1 MKDIIRRAYP
11 RLTEDKSGINAGGL
25 ADVLQGLRGKTN
37 VGEDALMAVRLCLY
51 LEDYRKSK
59 NYRGLENSEQ
69 YVPI

>member
-1 MKDIIRRAYP
+1 M
-11 RLTEDKSGINAGGL
+11 TEDKGAVSAEGL
-25 ADVLQGLRGKTN
+25 VGVLQSLRGKAN